1 MERNGRSFACPN
13 LFCFLSFFFMEF
25 RFGGVFTHT
34 SLDECFVFDV
44 SFGFFA
50 TYRVYTRPTIA
61 EYHPFTIQ
69 LSFIINVIHGRI
81 SVQVACQEFISS
93 ENDYL
98 VCIQNSGF
106 CQLCPRL
113 HRVFRLRMCV
123 CCRARACGATPDLV
137 VNASL
142 NLTVGGRRCFS
153 YIKVAVSHGKLQ
165 LWGFKAET
173 ASILLQGFA
182 RLVNF
187 CDKSRSRLSLSLSLS
202 LLSYFSSFLLLFALR
217 YL

>member
-13 LFCFLSFFFMEF
+13 LFCFLFFFFFMEF

-123 CCRARACGATPDLV
+123 CCRARAGP
-137 VNASL
+137 
-142 NLTVGGRRCFS
+142 RQ
-153 YIKVAVSHGKLQ
+153 I
-165 LWGFKAET
+165 
-173 ASILLQGFA
+173 
-182 RLVNF
+182 
-187 CDKSRSRLSLSLSLS
+187 
-202 LLSYFSSFLLLFALR
+202 
-217 YL
+217 